1 MSTSSVRLPLVG
13 EHLILTTPAPHVL
26 MMKMNRPR
34 QLNAMSWGMEQ
45 DMKKTLDWFEE
56 EPSLWVVILTG
67 NGRAFCA
74 GQVRFLRH
82 VVVHTAFDGISD
94 GHTSPFFFWPCR
106 I

>member
-1 MSTSSVRLPLVG
+1 MV
-13 EHLILTTPAPHVL
+13 
-26 MMKMNRPR
+26 KMNRPR

-74 GQVRFLRH
+74 GQVGLFPVLDLKTIDAKVLPCH
-82 VVVHTAFDGISD
+82 V
-94 GHTSPFFFWPCR
+94 
-106 I
+106 